1 MDQQAH
7 LVDDSIGITSLA
19 IVGSVFAVSVI
30 LFTLRIYVRVIPK
43 YQLNGSDYFASC
55 ALVAEAITFSFFAAA
70 VAFGLG
76 RHSVFISREES
87 TSILRCL
94 YAIAVAGLWASA
106 LARISIAYL
115 LLTLSTCHAGARVII
130 WSMTLLQVGALLVTE
145 IMTLLQ
151 CRPIRAMWE
160 DVPGAQCQSI
170 KTMQV
175 GGYLYTAVGI
185 AGDLVFA
192 IMPIVL
198 IWNLNRSRLERCLV
212 SFLLASGLFATA
224 AAVTRLFYMKTFDY
238 TSSDMFREIMP
249 TFFWCRIEEV
259 ALIAAS
265 SLPFLRASTEHQLRR
280 LGVPGF
286 PGFRNTQRSLQS
298 YHSQSPSRESRR
310 SEFIE
315 QEERAWELSENGW
328 DAEAGG
334 SSSGGTTK
342 GQRA

>member
-1 MDQQAH
+1 MDRQAH

-30 LFTLRIYVRVIPK
+30 LFTLRIYVRVIPIISSMVPTI
-43 YQLNGSDYFASC
+43 LPR
-55 ALVAEAITFSFFAAA
+55 VAEAITFSFFAAA

-76 RHSVFISREES
+76 RHSVFVSPENS

-94 YAIAVAGLWASA
+94 YAIAIAGLWASA

-115 LLTLSTCHAGARVII
+115 LLTLSTCRTGARVII
-130 WSMTLLQVGALLVTE
+130 WSMTVLQVGALIVTE
-145 IMTLLQ
+145 VLTLLQ
-151 CRPIRAMWE
+151 CRPIRAIWE
-160 DVPGAQCQSI
+160 HVPDAQCQSI
-170 KTMQV
+170 KVMQV
-175 GGYLYTAVGI
+175 GGYLYTVGI

-198 IWNLNRSRLERCLV
+198 IWNLNRCTLERCLV

-224 AAVTRLFYMKTFDY
+224 AAVTRLFYMWTFDY
-238 TSSDMFREIMP
+238 TSSDIFREIMP

-265 SLPFLRASTEHQLRR
+265 SLPFLKASTEHQLRR
-280 LGVPGF
+280 LGVLGF
-286 PGFRNTQRSLQS
+286 PGFRNAQRSLQS
-298 YHSQSPSRESRR
+298 YHSQSPSSESRR
-310 SEFIE
+310 CEFIE
-315 QEERAWELSENGW
+315 REERVHKSSENDW

-342 GQRA
+342 SQ